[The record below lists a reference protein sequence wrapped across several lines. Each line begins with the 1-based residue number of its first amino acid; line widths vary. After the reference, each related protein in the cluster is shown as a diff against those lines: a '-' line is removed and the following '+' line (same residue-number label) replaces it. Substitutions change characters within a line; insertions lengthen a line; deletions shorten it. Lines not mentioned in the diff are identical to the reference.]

1 MGKILIIY
9 DSESDRKFTSTMV
22 PLVKEGIERVDGME
36 VRIRHVDEAD
46 TEDVFWADGI
56 AIGCPT
62 HLGEHGR
69 VRMLSGVDGTS
80 PALRRQHA
88 ALSTFS
94 DFPGIRI
101 EAVSHTD

>member
-22 PLVKEGIERVDGME
+22 PLVKEGIERVDG
-36 VRIRHVDEAD
+36 
-46 TEDVFWADGI
+46 
-56 AIGCPT
+56 
-62 HLGEHGR
+62 
-69 VRMLSGVDGTS
+69 TS